1 MFVVADGEFGSVF
14 VFAWGSRSRATV
26 AGVIVRASKLRVMGV
41 RRMHKGV
48 RA

>member
-1 MFVVADGEFGSVF
+1 MFVVVDDEFDSVF

-26 AGVIVRASKLRVMGV
+26 ASVIVRASKLRVMGV
-41 RRMHKGV
+41 RRMHQGV